1 MKLKEQAKAITGGVL
16 AGLLS
21 LGGALA
27 DGQVIPLEWVAVAV
41 AAVGTYGGVYRIPQS
56 TSLAKLPHLSADE
69 LFRLAERAQDQ
80 ERAER
85 GRQP

>member
-1 MKLKEQAKAITGGVL
+1 MTIREQAKAITGGAL

-41 AAVGTYGGVYRIPQS
+41 AAVGTYGGVYRVGQPVRLDQ
-56 TSLAKLPHLSADE
+56 LPALTPDE
-69 LFRLAERAQDQ
+69 LFGLAEQAQDR
-80 ERAER
+80 ERRETTA
-85 GRQP
+85 

>member
-1 MKLKEQAKAITGGVL
+1 MKLREQLKAITGGVL

-41 AAVGTYGGVYRIPQS
+41 AAVGTYGGVYRIKQPA
-56 TSLAKLPHLSADE
+56 SLATLPHLTSTE
-69 LFRLAERAQDQ
+69 LFKLAERAQDR
-80 ERAER
+80 ERRETSA
-85 GRQP
+85 